1 MEKRAVPSPSA
12 RWNRVGTSS
21 NHPGQRHRDRGKGHS
36 PYFRPLLPGGSGP
49 RPQQLRAG
57 TLHCEMDRGT
67 PRLEYPGGERTGERH
82 PVYDPNITGGTRFP
96 ECRLFLKSSLPPT
109 PCTVGNN
116 GRLRRFLLLRQRLED
131 SILSG
136 KLALGQEIPSIRSLA
151 VIFQV
156 NPNTA
161 QRALSLLREEKLIR
175 LSSRRRF
182 FVTRD
187 ALWIRQCKERKA
199 KSLVLQ
205 LRASL
210 SAPGYEWNE
219 IPDAIIAAAGV
230 TG

>member
-1 MEKRAVPSPSA
+1 M
-12 RWNRVGTSS
+12 
-21 NHPGQRHRDRGKGHS
+21 QRDI
-36 PYFRPLLPGGSGP
+36 PLYL
-49 RPQQLRAG
+49 Q
-57 TLHCEMDRGT
+57 
-67 PRLEYPGGERTGERH
+67 
-82 PVYDPNITGGTRFP
+82 V
-96 ECRLFLKSSLPPT
+96 K
-109 PCTVGNN
+109 
-116 GRLRRFLLLRQRLED
+116 QRLED

-151 VIFQV
+151 VAFHV
-156 NPNTA
+156 NPNTI
-161 QRALSLLREEKLIR
+161 QRTLSLLQEEKLLC

-210 SAPGYEWNE
+210 SALGYEWNE